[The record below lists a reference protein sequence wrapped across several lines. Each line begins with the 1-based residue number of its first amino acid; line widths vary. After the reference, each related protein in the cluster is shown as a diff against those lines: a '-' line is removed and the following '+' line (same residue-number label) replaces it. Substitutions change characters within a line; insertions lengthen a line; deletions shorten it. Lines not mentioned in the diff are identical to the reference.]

1 MSITTFSILLLLGS
15 FITSFILIPKI
26 RAIAKNSNFNSI
38 PNHRSSHKMAVPNI
52 GGVAFF
58 VSLMLSFYF
67 IEAFDNSH
75 IISTIIPGL
84 TIIFIIGLK
93 DDLVLV
99 APSTKIFAQVISGL
113 FLASHVTFELLN
125 LKGFLWIFEINYYFG
140 VIIVVFLNVVII
152 NAVNL
157 IDGIDSLAGVVS
169 IIIFSCFGI
178 VYFQIGEY
186 FLTSLCIVMIGSLIA
201 FIRFNVSKEKK
212 IFMGDTGSMIVGFLI
227 SIMTLRLLTMPFEN
241 LRVFHFPLQNIPFL
255 IFAFISLPLIDML
268 RVFIIRIL
276 EKKSPF
282 EADRNHCHHI
292 ILDYFGWSHVMV
304 SIFIA
309 ILYILNVLLFVF
321 LIDAFS
327 QGYIFIFVFIL
338 LIAYFIILSKMKTKI
353 TIVKNQTK

>member
-1 MSITTFSILLLLGS
+1 MSIITFSILLLIGS
-15 FITSFILIPKI
+15 FLTSFVLIPKI

-113 FLASHVTFELLN
+113 FLASHHTFDLLN

-140 VIIVVFLNVVII
+140 VLIVVFINVVII
-152 NAVNL
+152 NAINL
-157 IDGIDSLAGVVS
+157 IDGIDSLAGIVS
-169 IIIFSCFGI
+169 IIIFTCFGVI
-178 VYFQIGEY
+178 YFALEEY
-186 FLTSLCIVMIGSLIA
+186 FLTSLCIVMIGSLMA
-201 FIRFNVSKEKK
+201 FLRFNISTEKK

-227 SIMTLRLLTMPFEN
+227 SIMTLRLLTMPYEN
-241 LRVFHFPLQNIPFL
+241 LKVFDFPLQNIPFL
-255 IFAFISLPLIDML
+255 IFAFVSLPLIDML

-276 EKKSPF
+276 DRKSPF
-282 EADRNHCHHI
+282 AADRNHCHHV
-292 ILDYFGWSHVMV
+292 ILDFFDWSHLKV
-304 SIFIA
+304 SFLIA
-309 ILYILNVLLFVF
+309 IIYILNVLLFLF

-327 QGYIFIFVFIL
+327 QGYIFVCVFII
-338 LIAYFIILSKMKTKI
+338 LIAYFLILSKMKSKI
-353 TIVKNQTK
+353 TTVKKK